1 MRTERDSRPLR
12 REYVLEYRR
21 RGSAWTVRRAAR
33 VIFRAA
39 LPTVTEPPYAVHAA
53 ASPVQSTLAVPI
65 TGNGPVVISYVH
77 FLGSVKRSQSDE
89 FIEIVNLGDRDVDVS
104 SWRIEAGAPDQFFLF
119 PDKTVLLARGKVQV
133 YTNAPSDQPGVFRFG
148 SKRALWNDH
157 GDLGRLLDAKGHEV
171 SRYGYGNAELRTVD
185 SILYAHRIPSLCV
198 LAPLPIRQEQ
208 EDYRGKIDFL
218 TALERAVRCLIDE
231 PWPQQGQADADGST
245 QLTEPGLSAANRARL
260 ARSTLRLLSR
270 SELPEPAQ
278 ALLQTSWVFLLESTG
293 HSSMASHQVVI
304 DRSGK
309 KPARQQVGQ

>member
-1 MRTERDSRPLR
+1 MRTDRDSRPLC

-33 VIFRAA
+33 VIFRSS
-39 LPTVTEPPYAVHAA
+39 LPTATEQPYVVHAA
-53 ASPVQSTLAVPI
+53 ASPVQSALAVP
-65 TGNGPVVISYVH
+65 TTVSGPVVISYVH

-89 FIEIVNLGDRDVDVS
+89 FIEIVNLGDRDLDVS
-104 SWRIEAGAPDQFFLF
+104 SWRIEAGAPHQFFLF

-133 YTNAPSDQPGVFRFG
+133 YTNAPSDQPGVFSFG

-208 EDYRGKIDFL
+208 EEYRGKIDFL

-231 PWPQQGQADADGST
+231 PWPQEAQPDVDVRT
-245 QLTEPGLSAANRARL
+245 PLTGPGLPAANRARL
-260 ARSTLRLLSR
+260 ALSTLRLLSR
-270 SELPEPAQ
+270 SALSESEQ
-278 ALLQTSWVFLLESTG
+278 SLLQTAWVFLLEPTG
-293 HSSMASHQVVI
+293 RTSIASHRVVI
-304 DRSGK
+304 DRAGK
-309 KPARQQVGQ
+309 KPAIHQVV